1 MAMQEPNTNNEQNTQ
16 DILNG
21 FNPAVNAYKQNNMN
35 VNSQIKLIEMLY
47 EGILRFNIQAKESIE
62 NNDIEKRVYW
72 INRTTSI
79 FGELI
84 NALDFKHG
92 DISYYLDGLYRYQLQ
107 RLSEANIKN
116 DPKILDEV
124 NNVVKGLLEAWREEN
139 GRS

>member
-1 MAMQEPNTNNEQNTQ
+1 MAIPQATKSNNENS
-16 DILNG
+16 NEASN

-35 VNSQIKLIEMLY
+35 INSQIKLIEMLY

-62 NNDIEKRVYW
+62 KNDIEKRVYW
-72 INRTTSI
+72 INRTASI
-79 FGELI
+79 FSELI

-92 DISYYLDGLYRYQLQ
+92 EIATYLDGLYRYQLQ

-124 NNVVKGLLEAWREEN
+124 NGVVRGLLEAWREEN